1 MASLRSRLFA
11 YLLALFLFMT
21 AVHAAKPSSFCKC
34 TCFSNST
41 IIELRPVDTK
51 SGALDIDK
59 RSSSSS
65 TPFASFPNLFRRA
78 DDDDDGGKDHKG
90 KALTC
95 NDCTRKFCLD
105 YNLPKCKGAT
115 EDDVFTTC
123 FQRDSTKDEIVVVV
137 FIATTSALLIW
148 AVMKP
153 WVEKWLQAAEE
164 RRRYIPLSSEQPNT
178 PR

>member
-1 MASLRSRLFA
+1 MAGLRSKLIA
-11 YLLALFLFMT
+11 YLLVLFFCT
-21 AVHAAKPSSFCKC
+21 TVVFAAKPSSFCKC

-51 SGALDIDK
+51 SGTVDIAK
-59 RSSSSS
+59 RSSS
-65 TPFASFPNLFRRA
+65 PLASFPDLFHRA
-78 DDDDDGGKDHKG
+78 DDDDDDENDHKP

-115 EDDVFTTC
+115 EDDVFTAC

-148 AVMKP
+148 AIMKP

-164 RRRYIPLSSEQPNT
+164 RRQYIPISSEQPNT